1 MARIVMSPCGF
12 VARRSVEGGGFT
24 PSRRVDAATGPH
36 GDTRRAGRESAATA
50 LLDWAIAL
58 LWPALAPCLVICPAS
73 VTTAQLMD
81 PDPSHLQLKFA
92 IIQSRHPELVSGSI
106 MPQTMR
112 PNGEEWMLKQVQHD
126 GMPPRTSV
134 DRKSEERRVGKE
146 CVSTCRSRWSPF
158 H

>member
-1 MARIVMSPCGF
+1 MPSHTVLLTYCHPLSLN
-12 VARRSVEGGGFT
+12 VALPFGLK
-24 PSRRVDAATGPH
+24 
-36 GDTRRAGRESAATA
+36 SAARA
-50 LLDWAIAL
+50 LLYCAIARL
-58 LWPALAPCLVICPAS
+58 LPALAPCLVICPAS

-126 GMPPRTSV
+126 GMTPRTSV
-134 DRKSEERRVGKE
+134 PPRSEERRVGKE